1 MLTDAERMALQ
12 RRTLRVL
19 TIGQV
24 IGSAALGAAVTVG
37 AYVVQDILGQET
49 PWAGMATATVTVGT
63 AAMSQMLSQRM
74 STHGRRPGLALG
86 YFLASVGGLLAAF
99 GADRGWLPVFLIGLF
114 FSVTDLP
121 RIFWRATQLQTCRV
135 TIHAHLT

>member
-1 MLTDAERMALQ
+1 MLTEDERIALQ

-63 AAMSQMLSQRM
+63 AAMSQLLSQRM
-74 STHGRRPGLALG
+74 SRRGRRPG
-86 YFLASVGGLLAAF
+86 FS
-99 GADRGWLPVFLIGLF
+99 WL
-114 FSVTDLP
+114 SS
-121 RIFWRATQLQTCRV
+121 R
-135 TIHAHLT
+135 